1 MDDKVLKEIESFKLF
16 NPAKDSMRDLPDGPG
31 NYIILLVP
39 GSILPTKIQGVEP
52 ENISRI
58 EYMGITYDVIYTG
71 ISSKSLRE
79 RDYHQHFKGN
89 NAGRSTLRKSLG
101 SLMGLQKIPR
111 DVNNPDNG
119 KTKFRNDDES
129 ELSAWMCAN
138 LLLLYKPSL
147 KAAEKE
153 KVLINSLNPPLNI
166 QGNNNLENRKFR
178 DMLKKLR
185 K

>member
-1 MDDKVLKEIESFKLF
+1 
-16 NPAKDSMRDLPDGPG
+16 
-31 NYIILLVP
+31 
-39 GSILPTKIQGVEP
+39 
-52 ENISRI
+52 
-58 EYMGITYDVIYTG
+58 
-71 ISSKSLRE
+71 
-79 RDYHQHFKGN
+79 
-89 NAGRSTLRKSLG
+89 
-101 SLMGLQKIPR
+101 
-111 DVNNPDNG
+111 
-119 KTKFRNDDES
+119 
-129 ELSAWMCAN
+129 MCAN